1 MTSTYDLIDRIEA
14 SAVDM
19 SDVLKTME
27 LVLQTLERE
36 AKLCSEDQH
45 DDFTSHFVPR
55 YLDSVWYLFGQ
66 LQLHKGEIESA
77 AAEAHRNE
85 AREKENN

>member
-1 MTSTYDLIDRIEA
+1 MASTYDLIDRIEA
-14 SAVDM
+14 STVDM

-27 LVLQTLERE
+27 IVLQTLERE

-45 DDFTSHFVPR
+45 DDFTSHFMPR
-55 YLDSVWYLFGQ
+55 YMDSVWYLFGQ

-85 AREKENN
+85 ARGKENN